1 MARGEAL
8 TNPPPPTPDE
18 AAAVTPHGGSHI
30 MPTMDGSRTFRV
42 TALGMGLPGLHD
54 PQAEW
59 GRVAA
64 VFHSSCHVVDAAG
77 RVACIVD
84 RRLGNGPVNVC
95 LDLPDGLAMED
106 LDIAPDAPLTRLHGL
121 LRLGDGL
128 LLDLSGAQRWTP
140 PAVGPRAPAAEVR
153 RRVRALSAA
162 LAPRG
167 PGEGLA
173 PLGLPAEGLAWGRPV
188 EPEPLT
194 AVTAAALPRVSGLVH
209 GLLSLDAP
217 LVHES
222 AAGLIGLGPG
232 LTPSGDDYLAGLLVT
247 MARGEAGPAASLLGD
262 SVAALAPDRTTALG
276 ATLLSHAATGAAS
289 EDAHLLLAA
298 ILATRGEPDPREAA
312 LRLAGRGHTSGWDTL
327 AGLLLGVHLA
337 LRLTDSGG
345 DRLPECGSAR
355 VRGAR

>member
-1 MARGEAL
+1 
-8 TNPPPPTPDE
+8 
-18 AAAVTPHGGSHI
+18 
-30 MPTMDGSRTFRV
+30 MPTMDGLRIFRV

-64 VFHSSCHVVDAAG
+64 VFRSSCHVMDSGG

-84 RRLGNGPVNVC
+84 GKLGNGPVNVC
-95 LDLPDGLAMED
+95 VDLPDGLAMED
-106 LDIAPDAPLTRLHGL
+106 LDAAPGAPLTHLRGH

-140 PAVGPRAPAAEVR
+140 PPVGPRAPAAEVR
-153 RRVRALSAA
+153 RRVRALGEA
-162 LAPRG
+162 LAPRA

-173 PLGLPAEGLAWGRPV
+173 PMALLAEGIAWGQPV
-188 EPEPLT
+188 EPEPEP
-194 AVTAAALPRVSGLVH
+194 VTAAALPRVSGLVH

-217 LVHES
+217 MVHES
-222 AAGLIGLGPG
+222 AAGLVGLGPG
-232 LTPSGDDYLAGLLVT
+232 LTPSGDDYLAGLLVAMT
-247 MARGEAGPAASLLGD
+247 CSEAGPAASVLGD

-276 ATLLSHAATGAAS
+276 ATLLSHAAAGAGS

-298 ILATRGEPDPREAA
+298 ILGPGGRSDAEEAA
-312 LRLAGRGHTSGWDTL
+312 LSLTDRGHTSGWDTL
-327 AGLLLGVHLA
+327 AGLLLGVHLGV
-337 LRLTDSGG
+337 RLGDSGG